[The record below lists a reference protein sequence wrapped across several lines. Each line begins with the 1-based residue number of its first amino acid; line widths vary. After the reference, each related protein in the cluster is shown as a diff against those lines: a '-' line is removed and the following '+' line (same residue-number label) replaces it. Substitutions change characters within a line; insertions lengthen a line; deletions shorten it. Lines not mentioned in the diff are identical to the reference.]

1 MTRMGNR
8 LIAAAKEARVIA
20 RGEADPKTYR
30 VHVPVEMNVKKAR
43 KKRRRSRGVSNSLE
57 I

>member
-1 MTRMGNR
+1 

-43 KKRRRSRGVSNSLE
+43 KKRRKSRGVSNSLE